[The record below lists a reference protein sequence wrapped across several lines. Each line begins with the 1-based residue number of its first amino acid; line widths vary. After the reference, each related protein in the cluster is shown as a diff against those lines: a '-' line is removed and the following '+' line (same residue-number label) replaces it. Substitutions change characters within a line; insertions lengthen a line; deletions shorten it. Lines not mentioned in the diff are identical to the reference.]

1 MISAAMDLKY
11 ITDLLPILPAVAN
24 AIYDATGVRMR
35 SLPMTADKIWRMRQ
49 QEKRLVRKVR
59 PRAMVM

>member
-1 MISAAMDLKY
+1 
-11 ITDLLPILPAVAN
+11 VAN

-49 QEKRLVRKVR
+49 QEKRASVARWVQ
-59 PRAMVM
+59 PRAVAV

>member
-1 MISAAMDLKY
+1 MDLKY
-11 ITDLLPILPAVAN
+11 ITDLPPILSAVAN

-49 QEKRLVRKVR
+49 QEKRASVARKVQ

>member
-1 MISAAMDLKY
+1 MDLKY

-35 SLPMTADKIWRMRQ
+35 SLPMTADKIWRMMQ
-49 QEKRLVRKVR
+49 QDKRVSRKIQ
-59 PRAMVM
+59 PRAVMV